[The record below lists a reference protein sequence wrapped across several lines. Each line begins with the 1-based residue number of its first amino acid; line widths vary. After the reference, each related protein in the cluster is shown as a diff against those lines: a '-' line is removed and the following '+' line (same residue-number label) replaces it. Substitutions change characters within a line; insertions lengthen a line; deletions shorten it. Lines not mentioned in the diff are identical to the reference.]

1 VDVARYFAARAHSA
15 YDFAVISARWT
26 WLLLVAGC
34 ASPMSSLR
42 DDNRRL
48 NDTVSE
54 LRSDRRAQDRK
65 LRDLQ
70 HQLDELKTHSSA
82 SDVPA
87 LPVVIA
93 SPGPA
98 ATAAPTA
105 SAAAAMSPDGAR
117 VVGVAD
123 DGTEIVYEGDAA
135 RMRTAVSPPLPGD
148 DDAVTLRR
156 QAQAP
161 ASRRAPAS
169 PTAAIP
175 AVSTTTSLS
184 LAPAGA
190 TASAAAA
197 SASTA
202 AAASLGDV
210 PTASDRIEVT
220 HRVPPISARA
230 QVRKTREHEAPAERS
245 GGDAASDYRAAVDL
259 VKAASYDSALAAL
272 RAFIAHYPRHDYA
285 DNAQYWIGEVFYAQ
299 KDYAHAL
306 SEFRKVIEVYPRGNK
321 VPDALLKLGYCY
333 QAMGQGEKARAMLE
347 QVVNRYPK
355 SEPAMLAAKRLE
367 AP

>member
-1 VDVARYFAARAHSA
+1 MCVDVALYFATRPHTA
-15 YDFAVISARWT
+15 YDFGVISARWI

-70 HQLDELKTHSSA
+70 HQLDELKSHSSA

-87 LPVVIA
+87 LPVVVA

-98 ATAAPTA
+98 PTA
-105 SAAAAMSPDGAR
+105 PATTAAAAMSPDGAR

-135 RMRTAVSPPLPGD
+135 RMRAVSPSLPDD

-156 QAQAP
+156 QIPAPRRATPPP
-161 ASRRAPAS
+161 AS
-169 PTAAIP
+169 TP
-175 AVSTTTSLS
+175 AVSTTSSLS

-202 AAASLGDV
+202 AAALLGDV

-230 QVRKTREHEAPAERS
+230 QIRKTREHDAPAER
-245 GGDAASDYRAAVDL
+245 GGDAANDYRAAVEL
-259 VKAASYDSALAAL
+259 VKAASYDGALAAL
-272 RAFIAHYPRHDYA
+272 RAFIARYPRHDYA

-306 SEFRKVIEVYPRGNK
+306 TEFRKVIEVYPRGNK